1 MTEHNINVCCSPVLD
16 TDEAQADLR
25 FAELLDGQNKILV
38 VSAVAPGSS
47 AEKVKNMSKRS
58 GSLS

>member
-1 MTEHNINVCCSPVLD
+1 MTDGVCCSPVLD

-47 AEKVKNMSKRS
+47 AEKVMTLTSYVPK
-58 GSLS
+58 L